1 MNEHAQSLP
10 IDAALP
16 ELTGVL
22 RARNAAVLVAPPG
35 AGKTTRVPL
44 VLAGEAWAA
53 GRKILVLAPRRAPP
67 PARRA
72 RRRRAHGGDV
82 ERGGR
87 HDRRLPRSF
96 RLQSLAG
103 DTDRSRDRGHI
114 HPARPARSRLPGA

>member
-1 MNEHAQSLP
+1 MNEHSQSLP

-22 RARNAAVLVAPPG
+22 RARNVAVLVAPPG

-44 VLAGEAWAA
+44 VLAGEAWGAE
-53 GRKILVLAPRRAPP
+53 RKILVLAPRRLRARPA
-67 PARRA
+67 PARA
-72 RRRRAHGGDV
+72 RPPRRAHGGDV

-87 HDRRLPRSF
+87 HDRGLPRSF

-103 DTDRSRDRGHI
+103 DTDRSRDR
-114 HPARPARSRLPGA
+114 R